1 MTVKDT
7 NPRRLLTK
15 ANGYLGAY
23 DYTLNPYVGCVY
35 ACNYCYVR
43 ALPVARF
50 HEGDWGSYVDVKHI
64 DEASFRRELQLA
76 RQRGSV
82 NIFMSSSTDPY
93 QPTEARVHRTRKL
106 LLAMGAEQ
114 ASLDFLFIQTRSP
127 LVTNDAALI
136 GSLGDKALVSIT
148 VETDLEDVRRRFAPY
163 APPIEVRLRA
173 LKTLREHGVRT
184 QVAVAPLLPS
194 SDQFADKLREATED
208 VVIDDYF
215 LGDGAHGRRSSAL
228 HVADLYRPSELKQ
241 WYHQEAIDELQRQ
254 FAERFGHSHVFLS
267 QDGFLPPK
275 LRWGA
280 GHA

>member
-1 MTVKDT
+1 MRIGDT

-64 DEASFRRELQLA
+64 DDAPFRHELNLA
-76 RQRGSV
+76 RRRGSV

-93 QPTEARVHRTRKL
+93 QPIEARVRRTRQIL
-106 LLAMGAEQ
+106 TVIAADP
-114 ASLDFLFIQTRSP
+114 ANIDFLFIQTRSP
-127 LVTNDAALI
+127 LVTDDAELI
-136 GSLGDKALVSIT
+136 RSLGDKALVSMTI
-148 VETDLEDVRRRFAPY
+148 ETDVEDVRRRFAPY
-163 APPIEVRLRA
+163 APPIETRLCA
-173 LKTLREHGVRT
+173 LDSLRERGVRT

-194 SDQFADKLREATED
+194 SDQFADRLRQVTEN

-215 LGDGAHGRRSSAL
+215 LGDGAQGRRSTGL
-228 HVADLYRPSELKQ
+228 HVADLYRPSELSE
-241 WYHQEAIDELQRQ
+241 WYSREKIGELHRQ
-254 FAERFGHSHVFLS
+254 FVEQFGCRHVFLS
-267 QDGFLPPK
+267 KNGFLPPK
-275 LRWGA
+275 LRTGPRNA
-280 GHA
+280 